1 MTSNP
6 RMSSL
11 SPSALLTPT
20 LDSPSPHLSLLLQ
33 TEATMERSTQ
43 AVAALQ
49 TEINRLR
56 HELQTLQVDQ
66 KSPDT
71 GDTITVA
78 DYLLTRLAQ
87 NGVTVRLDPW
97 NTAQSTSLTPLYS
110 IYLGFPEIS
119 TSASLTMSRT
129 TPRSNGPAIA
139 TNSMQA
145 MLLMVMHVSRRT
157 RLV

>member
-1 MTSNP
+1 
-6 RMSSL
+6 
-11 SPSALLTPT
+11 
-20 LDSPSPHLSLLLQ
+20 
-33 TEATMERSTQ
+33 MEQSTQ

-71 GDTITVA
+71 EGTITVA
-78 DYLLTRLAQ
+78 DYLLTRLAE

-97 NTAQSTSLTPLYS
+97 NTVRSTSLTPLS
-110 IYLGFPEIS
+110 STYLGFPEIS
-119 TSASLTMSRT
+119 TSASLTMWRT

-139 TNSMQA
+139 TNSMRA
-145 MLLMVMHVSRRT
+145 MLLMAMHVSRRT
-157 RLV
+157 PLV